1 MRDPYEV
8 LGISRSATDDE
19 VKKAYRAKCK
29 QYHPDLHPNDPTAED
44 HFKEVQAAYSQV
56 MDQRQGRTTGPGSS
70 YGQSGYGSYG
80 YSDTQSGPQYRS
92 YTDPFGFGGFGFGFD
107 PFGGQAGYRQNQ
119 SQESTEM
126 QAARNYI
133 RSGHYQEAL
142 HVLNSIPSIQRQGRW
157 YYYNALANSGLGNRV
172 NALESIRQALS
183 FEPDNAEY
191 QALLRQLQNNMY
203 GYQTQYRQYSSP
215 MMGFGQG
222 NFCLQM
228 LVLNLLCNC
237 CCGGCGM
244 GGFYR

>member
-1 MRDPYEV
+1 MRDPFQV
-8 LGISRSATDDE
+8 LGVSQSATDDE
-19 VKKAYRAKCK
+19 IKKAYRAKCK
-29 QYHPDLHPNDPTAED
+29 QYHPDLHPDDPTAEER
-44 HFKEVQAAYSQV
+44 FKEVQNAYSQI
-56 MDQRQGRTTGPGSS
+56 MDQRQGRSSGSAS
-70 YGQSGYGSYG
+70 GYSNGYSGYG
-80 YSDTQSGPQYRS
+80 YSSQSGPQYRS

-107 PFGGQAGYRQNQ
+107 PFGGQAGSQQRQ
-119 SQESTEM
+119 SQESTEF

-142 HVLNSIPSIQRQGRW
+142 HVLNSIPNIQRQGRW

-183 FEPDNAEY
+183 YEPDNPEY
-191 QALLRQLQNNMY
+191 QTLLRQLQNNMY
-203 GYQTQYRQYSSP
+203 GYQTHYRQYSSP
-215 MMGFGQG
+215 IMGFGQG
-222 NFCLQM
+222 NFCLQL

>member
-19 VKKAYRAKCK
+19 IKKAYRAKCK
-29 QYHPDLHPNDPTAED
+29 QYHPDLHPNDPTAEER
-44 HFKEVQAAYSQV
+44 FKEVQSAYSQV
-56 MDQRQGRTTGPGSS
+56 MDQRQGRTAGPGSS
-70 YGQSGYGSYG
+70 YGQNGYGSYG
-80 YSDTQSGPQYRS
+80 YSSQSGPQYRS

-107 PFGGQAGYRQNQ
+107 PFGGQGGTRQ
-119 SQESTEM
+119 SHTQESTEL

-133 RSGHYQEAL
+133 RSGHYREAL
-142 HVLNSIPSIQRQGRW
+142 HVLNSVPSVQRQGQW

-172 NALESIRQALS
+172 NALESIRQALNY
-183 FEPDNAEY
+183 EPDNPEY

-215 MMGFGQG
+215 IMGFGQG
-222 NFCLQM
+222 NFCLQL